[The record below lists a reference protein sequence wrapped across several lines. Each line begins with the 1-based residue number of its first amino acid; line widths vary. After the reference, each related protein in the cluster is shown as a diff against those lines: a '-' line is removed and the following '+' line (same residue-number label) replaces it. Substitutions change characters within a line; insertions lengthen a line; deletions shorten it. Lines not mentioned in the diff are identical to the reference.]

1 MSTQIKYLSNAL
13 TAESFAKLRDT
24 AGWGDIPLAQAS
36 KAVSNTPFSIAALDG
51 DRIVGMGRLVGDGS
65 LIWYIQDLVVLPEYQ
80 KQGIGSCIMDR
91 LLDFAVNTGL
101 EGTTVTIGLMA
112 AKGKESFYKKFGFH
126 SRPNDLE
133 DAGMM
138 IDLKGV
144 KNDHKTS

>member
-1 MSTQIKYLSNAL
+1 MNMGIKYLSNVL
-13 TAESFAKLRDT
+13 TAESFARLRDT
-24 AGWGDIPLAQAS
+24 AGWGNIPPAQAQ
-36 KAVSNTPFSIAALDG
+36 KAVLNTPFSITALDG
-51 DRIVGMGRLVGDGS
+51 EKVVGMGRLVGDGS

-101 EGTTVTIGLMA
+101 EDTTVTIGLMA

-126 SRPNDLE
+126 SRPNELE

-138 IDLKGV
+138 IDLRGV
-144 KNDHKTS
+144 KQ